1 MALTVDRS
9 RRIGPLARLRP
20 ILVPLLWGVLVPGLV
35 LPPAGA
41 APLRE
46 ALPEDAG
53 SGAAGA
59 YPMVAVLTAEHDI
72 FLEAKPLPGEGL
84 LAFARRLCGTTQ
96 AAAEIAR
103 ANGGDDPLSDGL
115 LEGVRY
121 RVPFARLRADLQLRV
136 ARALFRHDRPE
147 AGGWRHRARGADAL
161 GRESLWHVARWFTG
175 EGESYRA
182 IREANGLVED
192 ELAAGA
198 ELVIPAHL
206 LAAPFRQAVAE
217 LAPGGG
223 GPARSTAPDA
233 TLRTAAAGPALPPPA
248 PARPPL
254 PVERPVARPAAAP
267 AGLETPYRLEFGR
280 DARGE
285 YAVYRLAPGEAL
297 YSSVVVRFIGAV
309 LAPDVNALAAE
320 VAERSG
326 IDDVTDIPIGHE
338 VRIPI
343 DLLLPEYLP
352 AGHPRR
358 EEYEAALRE
367 SGRFTNRVRTADLSG
382 VTVIL
387 DAGHGGVD
395 VGASFAGVWE
405 SLYVYDVKLRI
416 KELLERHT
424 AARVVVTTRD
434 GSDFQIPE
442 RDVLP
447 FSRGHA
453 VLTNPPYPIADST
466 VGVNLRWYLANS
478 VYRSVSQ
485 ATDPQKVVFLSIHA
499 DSLHPSL
506 RGAMTYIPAA
516 SMRQG
521 TFRKAG
527 VVYEARREWRERPAV
542 SFSWQERIESEGL
555 SRQLAEELIAA
566 LRRRGVAIHPYKP
579 VREKIVRNRSE
590 FVPAVLRYNA
600 VPAKLLLEICNLAN
614 SEDRR
619 LLQTRLFRQR
629 IAEAV
634 VEGILQYYGQ
644 GDGFQESL
652 RVAAGGA

>member
-9 RRIGPLARLRP
+9 RRIAPFARLRP

-35 LPPAGA
+35 ILPADA

-46 ALPEDAG
+46 ALPADAG
-53 SGAAGA
+53 AGAAGA

-96 AAAEIAR
+96 AAAEIVR
-103 ANGGDDPLSDGL
+103 TNGGDDRLADGL

-136 ARALFRHDRPE
+136 ARALFRHDGPE
-147 AGGWRHRARGADAL
+147 AGGWRHRVRGADAL

-182 IREANGLVED
+182 IREANGLAED
-192 ELAAGA
+192 ELPAGA
-198 ELVIPAHL
+198 ELVIPGRL

-217 LAPGGG
+217 LVPGRA
-223 GPARSTAPDA
+223 GPPGSMADDT
-233 TLRTAAAGPALPPPA
+233 TVRTAAAGPALPPLAPA
-248 PARPPL
+248 PVRS
-254 PVERPVARPAAAP
+254 PVPVDRTAVAP
-267 AGLETPYRLEFGR
+267 AGLEAPYRLEFGR

-326 IDDVTDIPIGHE
+326 IEDVTDIPIGHE

-358 EEYEAALRE
+358 EEYETALRE

-416 KELLERHT
+416 KDLLERHT

-434 GSDFQIPE
+434 GGDFTIQD

-478 VYRSVSQ
+478 VHRSVSQ
-485 ATDPQKVVFLSIHA
+485 TTDPQKVVFLSIHA

-527 VVYEARREWRERPAV
+527 AVYEARREWRERPAV
-542 SFSWQERIESEGL
+542 AFSWQERTESEGL

-566 LRRRGVAIHPYKP
+566 LRRRDVAIHPYKP

-614 SEDRR
+614 AEDRR
-619 LLQTRLFRQR
+619 LLQTRFFRQR

-634 VEGILQYYGQ
+634 VEGILRYYGQ
-644 GDGFQESL
+644 GQGFQESL